1 MGLSFSA
8 GREVRYD
15 PRGAALAL
23 MGNRARELLIAG
35 PVGTG
40 KTRACLE
47 KVHLACMKYAGCR
60 WLIARKTRKALSETA
75 LVTFEQHV
83 VPPDYPLSNRQ
94 VQRSHRHSYLY
105 PNGSEIVIGGFDD
118 PQKIMSSEYDGG
130 YFPEVIEC
138 SEEDIEVFSTRL
150 RNGKM
155 PYHQIIMDCNPDT
168 PNHWVYKR
176 CQSGKTMMLES
187 RHVDNPRLHDG
198 EDWTAEG
205 REYMD
210 RLESLS
216 GVRRS
221 RLLEGL
227 WVLAEGARF
236 TQLDPSVHLF
246 DLSVRWPYGIPPH
259 YTQFVSIDY
268 GLAAPYCALWHTVDP
283 NGDVYTYREHYQSGL
298 TADLQAR
305 AVVSQSPMNETYYA
319 EFLDPAMWGEF
330 PGHLGK
336 TGISA
341 ADIYRDVFGA
351 DARFGPLR
359 PGYNKRRVI
368 ALSTL
373 DKLLNRDNGY
383 PNWYIERSC
392 ENLWRELQ
400 DARFTKNARDQW
412 EEDLDKSCDDHAITA
427 AYYGLHTHFEVPIE
441 LVDDVPSVDM
451 LERERLERRR
461 KLSERRFRQFAR
473 KHR

>member
-1 MGLSFSA
+1 
-8 GREVRYD
+8 
-15 PRGAALAL
+15 

-236 TQLDPSVHLF
+236 TQLDPSVH
-246 DLSVRWPYGIPPH
+246 
-259 YTQFVSIDY
+259 
-268 GLAAPYCALWHTVDP
+268 
-283 NGDVYTYREHYQSGL
+283 
-298 TADLQAR
+298 
-305 AVVSQSPMNETYYA
+305 
-319 EFLDPAMWGEF
+319 
-330 PGHLGK
+330 
-336 TGISA
+336 
-341 ADIYRDVFGA
+341 
-351 DARFGPLR
+351 
-359 PGYNKRRVI
+359 
-368 ALSTL
+368 
-373 DKLLNRDNGY
+373 
-383 PNWYIERSC
+383 
-392 ENLWRELQ
+392 
-400 DARFTKNARDQW
+400 
-412 EEDLDKSCDDHAITA
+412 
-427 AYYGLHTHFEVPIE
+427 
-441 LVDDVPSVDM
+441 
-451 LERERLERRR
+451 
-461 KLSERRFRQFAR
+461 
-473 KHR
+473 